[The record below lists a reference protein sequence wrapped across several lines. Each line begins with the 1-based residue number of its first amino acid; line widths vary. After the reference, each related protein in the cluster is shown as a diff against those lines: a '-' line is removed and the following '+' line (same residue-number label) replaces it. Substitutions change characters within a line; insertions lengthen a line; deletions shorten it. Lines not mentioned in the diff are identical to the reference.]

1 MLHDGELLL
10 VSSASSS
17 CCNRGHSRVRWQLL
31 RTTPLVVVLLLMQG
45 MLLLLMQDGEL
56 LLLMQDGELLQV
68 LHSRQPLFLSSEH
81 NKASHN

>member
-1 MLHDGELLL
+1 MLHDGKLLQ

-17 CCNRGHSRVRWQLL
+17 YCNRGHSRVQWKLL

-45 MLLLLMQDGEL
+45 MLLLLMQDGE

>member
-56 LLLMQDGELLQV
+56 LQV

>member
-17 CCNRGHSRVRWQLL
+17 CCNRGHSRVQWKLL
-31 RTTPLVVVLLLMQG
+31 RTTPLVVLLLLMQG
-45 MLLLLMQDGEL
+45 ML

>member
-31 RTTPLVVVLLLMQG
+31 RTTPLVVLLLLMQG
-45 MLLLLMQDGEL
+45 ML